1 MLRRSLGIY
10 LTAGIL
16 AVLTAVLPARAEDPV
31 LRIAVLKFGTVNWL
45 METVKTRGL
54 DRAEGFRLETIG
66 LASGAATAIAF
77 QAGEADMLVSDWVW
91 VMRQRAGGKDVR
103 FAPYL
108 KASGALV
115 GGPGVSTLCDVR
127 GRKVGVVGGADD
139 KSWLVLQALADRE
152 CGFDL
157 AAETNALYGAPPLMS
172 RQLVEDNVAAVSTY
186 WHFVAKLEA
195 AGMAPVIRIDEA
207 LYKLGI
213 APAPALIGYVW
224 NQDRTDPAA
233 VAAFLRAVDK
243 AGAVLASDDTAWD
256 DLRPLMRAKA
266 DAEFT
271 GLRDA
276 FRAGIPEGWSE
287 ADTASA
293 GKLYDLLSRR
303 AGKAFTETA
312 GPFDPAA
319 FTAP

>member
-1 MLRRSLGIY
+1 MLPRRLGLY
-10 LTAGIL
+10 LIIAIFTIL
-16 AVLTAVLPARAEDPV
+16 TTVLPVRSNEPV

-54 DRAEGFRLETIG
+54 DQAQGFRLETLP

-77 QAGEADMLVSDWVW
+77 QAGEADILVTDWIW
-91 VMRQRAGGKDVR
+91 VMRQRADGKDVR

-108 KASGALV
+108 NSSGALV
-115 GGPGVSTLCDVR
+115 GSPRVSDLCDLK

-139 KSWLVLQALADRE
+139 KSWLVLQALADRD

-157 AAETNALYGAPPLMS
+157 AAETEALYGAPPLMS
-172 RQLVEDNVAAVSTY
+172 RQLIDDTVAAVSTY

-195 AGMAPVIRIDEA
+195 AGMKPVVRIEDA
-207 LYKLGI
+207 LARLGI
-213 APAPALIGYVW
+213 TPSPALIGYVW
-224 NQDRTDPAA
+224 DQDRSDPAT
-233 VAAFLRAVDK
+233 VQAFLRAIEA
-243 AGAVLASDDTAWD
+243 AGSILATDDSAWET
-256 DLRPLMRAKA
+256 LRPLMRAKS

-276 FRAGIPEGWSE
+276 FRSGIPQGWTE

-293 GKLYDLLSRR
+293 NKLYDLLSHR
-303 AGKAFTETA
+303 AGKTFTETA

-319 FTAP
+319 FTGP